1 MNSQISGPKK
11 LIVRIFCEL
20 HVKMGSGSRCLCGV
34 PDPTV
39 EMGEARCRALTPE
52 KSVYARGIFSSVEM
66 GEARCRALTP
76 SFLGRIP
83 PPYFVEMGEARC
95 RALTHFSSCIFLKP
109 CKSGRNGR
117 GPL

>member
-1 MNSQISGPKK
+1 M

-39 EMGEARCRALTPE
+39 EMGEARCRALTQGLHAVPLLPC
-52 KSVYARGIFSSVEM
+52 Y
-66 GEARCRALTP
+66 
-76 SFLGRIP
+76 
-83 PPYFVEMGEARC
+83 VEMGEARC
-95 RALTHFSSCIFLKP
+95 RALTHKARNMPESHWS
-109 CKSGRNGR
+109 RNGR

>member
-39 EMGEARCRALTPE
+39 EMGEARCRALTLNQTTSFFPDFH
-52 KSVYARGIFSSVEM
+52 KVEM
-66 GEARCRALTP
+66 GEARCRALTQ
-76 SFLGRIP
+76 S
-83 PPYFVEMGEARC
+83 
-95 RALTHFSSCIFLKP
+95 
-109 CKSGRNGR
+109 
-117 GPL
+117 